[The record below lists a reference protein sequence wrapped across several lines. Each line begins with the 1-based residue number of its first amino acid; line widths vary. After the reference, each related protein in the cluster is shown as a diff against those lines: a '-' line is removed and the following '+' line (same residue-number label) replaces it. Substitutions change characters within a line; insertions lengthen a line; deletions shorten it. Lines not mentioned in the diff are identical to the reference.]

1 METDERKMQNM
12 VALTKKFRYNRSMVA
27 QIVKGKAGKTM
38 EREVKEYYGVYR
50 YGFFGEEEQI
60 CLLINFTGVEGRGY
74 QLQEGTKKYAITEF
88 RYHFSEFNEFSDIE
102 EKKFD
107 NKMCNMIWPDNR
119 GDKEGIYLP
128 GLEENGQ
135 VIRMVFQEYFEAY
148 RAEELRKA
156 EELAKSALP
165 SNSEEGMQIFKD
177 KITKLKVMLD
187 NGMMTEDE
195 YNTTREQLMEQF
207 SNGFV
212 LG

>member
-102 EKKFD
+102 EKNLIIK
-107 NKMCNMIWPDNR
+107 C
-119 GDKEGIYLP
+119 
-128 GLEENGQ
+128 
-135 VIRMVFQEYFEAY
+135 VI
-148 RAEELRKA
+148 
-156 EELAKSALP
+156 
-165 SNSEEGMQIFKD
+165 
-177 KITKLKVMLD
+177 
-187 NGMMTEDE
+187 
-195 YNTTREQLMEQF
+195 
-207 SNGFV
+207 
-212 LG
+212 